1 MKCRY
6 YAPIFYNEE
15 NGYTVAVYE
24 TEEDVPKYSQTGKN
38 GDIVQFVAVGN
49 ELPQNEGIEI
59 SLTGKWKDSEKYG
72 KQYHVESYQIH
83 MPTTKE
89 GVKAYL
95 ASGLIKG
102 IGPVTAERIVQQF
115 GKHTFYVLDKCPER
129 MLEIPGI
136 SEKKLNDIVNGYRKS
151 ENIRQLSVL
160 LSSAGVTPRKLEM
173 IHKHFGNAAVSI
185 VKKDPFRLCEIDG
198 FGFITVDPIARKLKS
213 FKPDNPLRLKAAIL
227 YVLQE
232 AETDGHLYLE
242 VPEILS
248 QAEQLLY
255 RKGGRA
261 DVTER
266 KIRDAGNSLIGK
278 GKPLVCSYNRIYI
291 RKNYEAEQDA
301 AALLFQLNQIEV
313 PQQNVGDLIARLE
326 KREGIQLAPRQKKGI
341 EAAFSNTISIITGGP
356 GSGKTTIL
364 RFIVMIQEMLDMDK
378 MILLAAPTGRA
389 RQRMYETTGY
399 PAMTIHRSIGMTGSA
414 GEDAW
419 NKGQYLQDDLII
431 IDECS
436 MVDMHLF
443 TKFLKRVKKGSRLI
457 FVGDKDQ
464 LESVGPG
471 DVFRELIDSRVF
483 PVTVLDQ
490 CFRQESRTILENAM
504 KINRGNPNLQY
515 DECFK
520 FVAAQNSEQ
529 AAKKIQKIFS
539 VEWEKSKKS
548 ANAVQVLSPLNDEA
562 EMLNRKIR
570 DVINPPVYGNKE
582 IMNGGR
588 TFRVK
593 DKVMQTKNND
603 EVSNGDIGI
612 VSRIYQKAGVKQMDV
627 VFGEDRVMSY
637 RENEHWELT
646 HAYAI
651 TAYKGQGSEYDTVII
666 PILSSHRRMLKRNL
680 YYTAVTRAKSK
691 VILVG
696 SKQALSEMIRK
707 GKGKKRNTILGL
719 RLWKAYAPLREKRR
733 REKHWNRNAA

>member
-1 MKCRY
+1 
-6 YAPIFYNEE
+6 
-15 NGYTVAVYE
+15 
-24 TEEDVPKYSQTGKN
+24 
-38 GDIVQFVAVGN
+38 
-49 ELPQNEGIEI
+49 
-59 SLTGKWKDSEKYG
+59 
-72 KQYHVESYQIH
+72 
-83 MPTTKE
+83 
-89 GVKAYL
+89 
-95 ASGLIKG
+95 
-102 IGPVTAERIVQQF
+102 
-115 GKHTFYVLDKCPER
+115 
-129 MLEIPGI
+129 
-136 SEKKLNDIVNGYRKS
+136 
-151 ENIRQLSVL
+151 
-160 LSSAGVTPRKLEM
+160 
-173 IHKHFGNAAVSI
+173 
-185 VKKDPFRLCEIDG
+185 
-198 FGFITVDPIARKLKS
+198 
-213 FKPDNPLRLKAAIL
+213 
-227 YVLQE
+227 
-232 AETDGHLYLE
+232 
-242 VPEILS
+242 
-248 QAEQLLY
+248 
-255 RKGGRA
+255 
-261 DVTER
+261 
-266 KIRDAGNSLIGK
+266 
-278 GKPLVCSYNRIYI
+278 
-291 RKNYEAEQDA
+291 
-301 AALLFQLNQIEV
+301 
-313 PQQNVGDLIARLE
+313 
-326 KREGIQLAPRQKKGI
+326 
-341 EAAFSNTISIITGGP
+341 
-356 GSGKTTIL
+356 
-364 RFIVMIQEMLDMDK
+364 MDK

-637 RENEHWELT
+637 QENDHWELT

-733 REKHWNRNAA
+733 REKYRNRNAA